1 MADAKEETSPE
12 HINLKV
18 KITEAF
24 NFWSE
29 YLVRFKG
36 GGALNVLLSGKFK
49 QWLNIT

>member
-36 GGALNVLLSGKFK
+36 GGGH
-49 QWLNIT
+49 

>member
-29 YLVRFKG
+29 YLMCFK
-36 GGALNVLLSGKFK
+36 LLYF
-49 QWLNIT
+49 NFTF